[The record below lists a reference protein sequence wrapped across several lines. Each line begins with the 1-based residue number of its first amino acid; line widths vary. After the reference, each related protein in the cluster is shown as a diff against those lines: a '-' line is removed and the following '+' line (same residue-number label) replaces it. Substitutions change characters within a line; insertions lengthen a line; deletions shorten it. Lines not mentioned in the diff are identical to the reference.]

1 MRTVIPFDAR
11 DPKRRL
17 CDVLSPE
24 ERASFARAMLGDVLE
39 ALDATPL
46 SATVVATEPLDMD
59 VVAPVRI
66 DDRPLDPCVN
76 DVIDEGTPVAVV
88 MADLP
93 LIGPEQLDRLRETE
107 GDVVLAPGRGGGT
120 NAMLVRDDAFS
131 VDYHG
136 PSFRDHRD
144 IAQERGLA
152 VGTVDSYRL
161 STDIDEPSDLLE
173 VLLHGTG
180 RAHDWLRDGGFE
192 IETDGGR
199 PVARRDTVE

>member
-17 CDVLSPE
+17 SEVLSPD

-39 ALDATPL
+39 ALDPTPL
-46 SATVVATEPLDMD
+46 SPTVVATEPLEVD
-59 VVAPVRI
+59 VVAPVRV

-76 DVIDEGTPVAVV
+76 DAIDEGTPLAVV

-93 LIGPEQLDRLRETE
+93 LIGPDQLDRLRETE

-120 NAMLVRDDAFS
+120 NAMLVRDDAFA

-136 PSFRDHRD
+136 ASFRDHRD
-144 IAQERGLA
+144 IAREGGLS
-152 VGTVDSYRL
+152 VGTVDSFRL
-161 STDIDEPSDLLE
+161 STDIDERSDLLE
-173 VLLHGTG
+173 VLIHGTG
-180 RAHDWLRDGGFE
+180 RAHDWLREAGFE
-192 IETDGGR
+192 IATDGGR
-199 PVARRDTVE
+199 PVARRDPGE